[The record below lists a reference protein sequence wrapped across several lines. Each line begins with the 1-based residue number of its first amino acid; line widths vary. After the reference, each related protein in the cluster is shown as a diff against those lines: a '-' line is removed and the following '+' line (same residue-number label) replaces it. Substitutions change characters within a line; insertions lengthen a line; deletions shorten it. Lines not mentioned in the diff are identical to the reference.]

1 MASQVVT
8 DSLHVLEIPSYVRGY
23 HAYKDNWNPVVGK
36 TLVLRREPTN
46 MVDKHAVA
54 VVKDSVVVGHIPY
67 NLAPR
72 VGQFLRRDE
81 NKAFAEVTGEVVNRG
96 AGYGQEVPCIYRLYG
111 PKIYVDK
118 MEELVDGMFADGH
131 I

>member
-1 MASQVVT
+1 
-8 DSLHVLEIPSYVRGY
+8 
-23 HAYKDNWNPVVGK
+23 
-36 TLVLRREPTN
+36 

-67 NLAPR
+67 NLAPC

-111 PKIYVDK
+111 PKIYIDK
-118 MEELVDGMFADGH
+118 MEELVDGMFADELFTVISCIMYYCPLSEAGFYGQ
-131 I
+131 

>member
-8 DSLHVLEIPSYVRGY
+8 DSLHVLETPSYVRGY
-23 HAYKDNWNPVVGK
+23 HAYKDNWNLVVGE

-46 MVDKHAVA
+46 MVDKHTVA

-118 MEELVDGMFADGH
+118 MKELVDGMFADGY

>member
-8 DSLHVLEIPSYVRGY
+8 DSLHVLEIPSYVREY
-23 HAYKDNWNPVVGK
+23 HAYKDNWNPVVGE

-72 VGQFLRRDE
+72 VGQFLQRD
-81 NKAFAEVTGEVVNRG
+81 
-96 AGYGQEVPCIYRLYG
+96 
-111 PKIYVDK
+111 
-118 MEELVDGMFADGH
+118 
-131 I
+131 